1 MYRKTQLAAGTA
13 SEGQSHIGRGS
24 MASTVTLGEEDSLD
38 SWADRTQTTI
48 TGVRKGKADGIIQ
61 KKGEYMLDMHW

>member
-1 MYRKTQLAAGTA
+1 
-13 SEGQSHIGRGS
+13 